1 MARKKADPEIEAAKK
16 IAAQRKAVVGTE
28 LPPLKAED
36 SVPAEP
42 LSVSAKEPKH
52 HKLAYEKRKALYGYG
67 FISLWMV
74 GTLLFFIIPLF
85 KSLYYSFNEV
95 TVNPGSLDT
104 SWVGLDKYSK
114 VLFSDPNYTE
124 YLGDTLLETLWKTPL
139 VLIFS
144 LFIAVILNQKFK
156 GRALSRAIFF
166 LPVII
171 ATGPVYKIINGD
183 MGTTGNTGADQF
195 STMFSTDMVGSL
207 LEFLGIYGLSDNM
220 STIIST
226 VTDNIFGI
234 VWSSGIQILLFL
246 AALQNI
252 PPSAKEAAQME
263 GATAWEYFWKIT
275 FPYVSPFILA
285 NLIFTVIDSFTS
297 PTNSVMKRII
307 EMKNSWAFGE
317 ASAMAWIYFL
327 IVLAAIALIT
337 AIVNK
342 FIYYEVD

>member
-28 LPPLKAED
+28 LPPLKVGD

>member
-28 LPPLKAED
+28 LPPLKAGD

-124 YLGDTLLETLWKTPL
+124 YLGDTLLETLWQTPL